1 MDWSFQLYSAR
12 NFQPWEDVLKTLA
25 SLGYTQVEG
34 YGGVYENP
42 EAFRAEL
49 DKNGLSMP
57 SGHFGIDMLERDFGA
72 AKGIAETLGMK
83 LIACP
88 WLEPAERPTDADG
101 WRAFG
106 RRLAAIGRKA
116 RDAGFDFAWHNH
128 DFEFVPVA
136 GGLVPQRLILEA
148 APDIGWEMDVAWV
161 IRGGD
166 DPLHWIEEFGPRIVA
181 AHVKD
186 IAPDGEAKDEDG
198 WSDVGH
204 GVVDWAGLVI
214 ALRNRTPAQYF
225 VMEHDNPADFER
237 FARRSIAAATTF

>member
-12 NFQPWEDVLKTLA
+12 NFWPWHDILKTLA
-25 SLGYTQVEG
+25 SLGYTNVEG

-57 SGHFGIDMLERDFGA
+57 SGHFGIDMLEQDFGA
-72 AKGIAETLGMK
+72 AKDIAVTLGMK

-88 WLEPAERPTDADG
+88 WLDPADRPTDADG
-101 WRAFG
+101 WHAFG
-106 RRLAAIGRKA
+106 RRLAAIGRRA

-128 DFEFVPVA
+128 DFEFVSPA

-161 IRGGD
+161 IRSGS

-181 AHVKD
+181 AHLKD
-186 IAPDGEAKDEDG
+186 IAPHSEATDEDG

-204 GVVDWAGLVI
+204 GTVDWAGLMI
-214 ALRNRTPAQYF
+214 ALRDRTPARLF

-237 FARRSIAAATTF
+237 FARRSIAAAKTF

>member
-12 NFQPWEDVLKTLA
+12 NFQPWNDVLKTLA

-34 YGGVYENP
+34 YGGVYDDP
-42 EAFRAEL
+42 HAFRAQL
-49 DKNGLSMP
+49 DESGLAMP
-57 SGHFGIDMLERDFGA
+57 SGHFGIDLLEQDFAKA
-72 AKGIAETLGMK
+72 ASIAATLGIK

-88 WLEPAERPTDADG
+88 WLEPAERPTDPDG

-106 RRLAAIGRKA
+106 RRLAAIGAKA
-116 RDAGFDFAWHNH
+116 KDAGFDFAWHNH

-136 GGLVPQRLILEA
+136 GGFVPQRLVLEA

-161 IRGGD
+161 IRGGS
-166 DPLHWIEEFGPRIVA
+166 DPLHWIEELGPRIVA

-186 IAPDGEAKDEDG
+186 IAPHGQATEEDG

-204 GVVDWAGLVI
+204 GTVDWAGLVI
-214 ALRNRTPAQYF
+214 ALRKRTPAQYF
-225 VMEHDNPADFER
+225 VMEHDNPADFVR
-237 FARRSIAAATTF
+237 FARRSISAAKSF